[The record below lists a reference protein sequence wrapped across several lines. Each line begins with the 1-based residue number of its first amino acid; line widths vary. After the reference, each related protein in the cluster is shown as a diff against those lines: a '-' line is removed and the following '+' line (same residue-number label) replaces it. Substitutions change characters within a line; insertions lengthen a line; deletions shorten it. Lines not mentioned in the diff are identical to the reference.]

1 MIKKISILLIIFIC
15 CIIPHAIFAENA
27 NDAHI
32 NASLFSGTS
41 FLHIEGKSFD
51 TKMVPVAGISLSS
64 YFFPR
69 NIFFYGVELAYM
81 YSFKSN
87 YNNYYYY
94 DSYSSLS
101 LLPHLG
107 IHFQTP
113 SLTYFFLL
121 GCGGSISFSRYL
133 SKNYFIA
140 SAGVGIYFKKFFI
153 DGLLLSYN
161 HSFFKNFTVFETLK
175 VHAIIH
181 LWRKN
186 QSSSK

>member
-1 MIKKISILLIIFIC
+1 MTKKISILSIICIC
-15 CIIPHAIFAENA
+15 CIIPHAIFAEDTN
-27 NDAHI
+27 NVHIDASI
-32 NASLFSGTS
+32 FSGTS

-51 TKMVPVAGISLSS
+51 IKMVPIAGISLSS
-64 YFFPR
+64 YSFPG
-69 NIFFYGVELAYM
+69 NTLFYGVELAYM

-121 GCGGSISFSRYL
+121 GGGCSISFSRYL
-133 SKNYFIA
+133 SKNYLIA
-140 SAGVGIYFKKFFI
+140 SAGAGIYFKKFLI
-153 DGLLLSYN
+153 DGLLLSYS
-161 HSFFKNFTVFETLK
+161 HSFLKTFQVFETVK

-181 LWRKN
+181 LWEKN